1 MVVIF
6 VVEVSLVKIVVLVVE
21 VTLVNVV
28 VFVVEALVGNVVVFV
43 VDVLIFKVV
52 VLILVAKKIV
62 SYRVTDTNLYF
73 TVVKRVFKLCRTV
86 RTIRENRNHPKY
98 LSKRDE
104 LYGPPCRPRKS
115 LNKYHY

>member
-6 VVEVSLVKIVVLVVE
+6 VIEVSLVKRVVLVVE

-28 VFVVEALVGNVVVFV
+28 VFVVEASVGNVVFV
-43 VDVLIFKVV
+43 VDVLFFKVV

-62 SYRVTDTNLYF
+62 SYRLTDTNLYF
-73 TVVKRVFKLCRTV
+73 TVVKPVFKLCRIVT
-86 RTIRENRNHPKY
+86 TIRENRNHPKY

-104 LYGPPCRPRKS
+104 LYGPPCRPRKF